1 MIGTIVGRIK
11 PATHIL
17 CFPGATLTRVVRSV
31 HNLYR
36 SKEFVRRS
44 RASRAGPSKPF
55 MSLHRQVRVGHDRLS
70 RTKTRLFPPV
80 GQSHTERRLDASN
93 RVGPLILKRHHVP
106 QRQLLSAALNRHL
119 IGVAP
124 VTLDPPCIFPRCPGT
139 FEKEK
144 VPTVAHQ
151 DWGGIPE
158 GDYLS
163 RESLTLS
170 VCRTPSPI

>member
-80 GQSHTERRLDASN
+80 GQSHTERRSDASN

-139 FEKEK
+139 FEKRK
-144 VPTVAHQ
+144 SRRSPIRTGVASL
-151 DWGGIPE
+151 GVIIF
-158 GDYLS
+158 S